1 MDVLILI
8 FVFLEELYYTWS
20 S

>member
-8 FVFLEELYYTWS
+8 IHCCQ
-20 S
+20 